1 MGVVMIKEPAT
12 SSSSATRSC
21 DLRSIPAGGPEHPWD
36 AAIRRPR
43 LAGKLTD
50 DGRRQWPRSPSI
62 VDDLIDLLEI
72 LPPSRR
78 WGMIAYLSQRYY
90 DNWRPLRAE
99 VADLIALDV
108 GTLSLDM
115 YFQRMSRHAARRG
128 VSCLG

>member
-1 MGVVMIKEPAT
+1 
-12 SSSSATRSC
+12 
-21 DLRSIPAGGPEHPWD
+21 
-36 AAIRRPR
+36 

-128 VSCLG
+128 VSCLV